1 MRSLTLILGI
11 LALVGGCSGG
21 AHDDLNQFVRDSGK
35 EMRGKVDPLPEVK
48 PYQTFTYEAFD
59 LPDPFRPRKLSAGKA
74 GGLQPNLNRPR
85 EPLENYAVE
94 SLKFVGTLEQ
104 SGAAFALVKTP
115 DNVLYRVKKGN
126 YMGQN
131 FGVITNIEETGVT
144 LKEIVLDT
152 AGDWAERVTTIN
164 LQD

>member
-11 LALVGGCSGG
+11 LVWVGGCSGG

>member
-1 MRSLTLILGI
+1 MKSLTLILGM
-11 LALVGGCSGG
+11 LVLVGGCSGG
-21 AHDDLNQFVRDSGK
+21 AHDDLNQFVRDAGK

-126 YMGQN
+126 YVGQN

>member
-1 MRSLTLILGI
+1 MMR
-11 LALVGGCSGG
+11 LALGFLVVALTGCDVGS
-21 AHDDLNQFVRDSGK
+21 HDDLRRFVQESGNG
-35 EMRGKVDPLPEVK
+35 MRGKVNPLPEVRRYE
-48 PYQTFTYEAFD
+48 PFTYEAFD
-59 LPDPFRPRKLSAGKA
+59 LPDPFKPRKLSAGKG

-94 SLKFVGTLEQ
+94 SLKFVGTLQ
-104 SGAAFALVKTP
+104 QGSAAYALIKAP

-131 FGVITNIEETGVT
+131 YGLITNIEETDVT

-152 AGDWAERVTTIN
+152 AGDWAERVTIIN
-164 LQD
+164 LQE